1 MRRAIRKC
9 ARREHGQIAGR
20 RGFVTVVDGGRYWLM
35 ALGEESR
42 VWDSCHAERVS
53 CVGDYKEGLTVVP
66 GIQINGGMRAF
77 ARWVQKRRWITVVV
91 ATILQAA
98 LAGVFEFLMSGGTSG
113 WIPLWAGLLGG
124 VVTAGVLLLIPSQK
138 EVAEER
144 VFVQRSA
151 NELVQQ
157 VSNRTSVA
165 ARFAMNRYARA
176 WMRAGGPVYDV
187 VEHQD
192 TVLVYV
198 SGYDT
203 GPGFVLEFKKGA
215 SLEQLKVLDPGDT
228 IRAIGRISQISALW
242 IRLVDCEIDRLNA
255 T

>member
-1 MRRAIRKC
+1 M
-9 ARREHGQIAGR
+9 
-20 RGFVTVVDGGRYWLM
+20 TVVDGGRYWLM
-35 ALGEESR
+35 ALGEESKF
-42 VWDSCHAERVS
+42 WDSCHAERVP

-124 VVTAGVLLLIPSQK
+124 VLTAGVLLLIPSQK

-165 ARFAMNRYARA
+165 ARFAMN
-176 WMRAGGPVYDV
+176 P
-187 VEHQD
+187 
-192 TVLVYV
+192 
-198 SGYDT
+198 
-203 GPGFVLEFKKGA
+203 
-215 SLEQLKVLDPGDT
+215 
-228 IRAIGRISQISALW
+228 IRKSVDEGRGTS
-242 IRLVDCEIDRLNA
+242 V
-255 T
+255 